1 MKHLFKSITIA
12 VAALIFTACTNSAGD
27 QNVAAND
34 STAAV
39 AEQAA
44 PATPVLTEEGLTPV
58 VIGANV
64 KDLPEAVEGLY
75 ASKKY
80 HQIDPNLDEE
90 EIPWDEVEGWY
101 FYDKDGNLLFTAE
114 DNQGTIFRITVR
126 TPDIKTSQGA
136 HVGMTHDELAA
147 IDGAKYIAP
156 DPEADYEIHTFEL
169 GEISITMDWE
179 NKAVTQM
186 DVHDYSAFE

>member
-1 MKHLFKSITIA
+1 MKHLFKTITLA
-12 VAALIFTACTNSAGD
+12 VSAIILTACSNSAGD

-80 HQIDPNLDEE
+80 HEIDPNLDEE

-114 DNQGTIFRITVR
+114 DNNGAIFRITVR

-136 HVGMTHDELAA
+136 YVGMTHDELAA
-147 IDGAKYIAP
+147 IEGAKYIAP

-169 GEISITMDWE
+169 GKISITMDWE
-179 NKAVTQM
+179 NKTVTDM
-186 DVHDYSAFE
+186 YVHDYSAFE